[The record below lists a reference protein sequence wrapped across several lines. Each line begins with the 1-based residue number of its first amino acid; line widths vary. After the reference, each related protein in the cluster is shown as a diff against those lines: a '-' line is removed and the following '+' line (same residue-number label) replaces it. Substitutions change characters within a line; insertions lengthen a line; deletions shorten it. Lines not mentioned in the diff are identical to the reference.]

1 MIPVKETSST
11 LSFPL
16 LVVPRSSKNMI
27 VGSHDNALKIKI
39 TAPPVEGKANEMC
52 VAFFSRVLGL
62 PKSSIA
68 IASGA
73 ASKRKEVRLT
83 FTADGAGR
91 QEAARIKALLA
102 GY

>member
-1 MIPVKETSST
+1 MIPIKENTDT

-27 VGSHDNALKIKI
+27 VGGHDNALKIKI

-52 VAFFSRVLGL
+52 VAFLSRMLSL
-62 PKSSIA
+62 PRASIA

-83 FTADGAGR
+83 FAPNAAGR

>member
-1 MIPVKETSST
+1 MIPVKETLST

-16 LVVPRSSKNMI
+16 LVVPRSSKNLV
-27 VGSHDNALKIKI
+27 VGGHDNALKIKI

-52 VAFFSRVLGL
+52 VAFLSRVMGL
-62 PKSSIA
+62 PKASIT
-68 IASGA
+68 IISGA
-73 ASKRKEVRLT
+73 ASRRKEVRLT
-83 FTADGAGR
+83 FAPDAAGR